1 MKYFRVRCKY
11 FPAINHSLLRSYNVT
26 GAPLS
31 YIVENDVTVSALT
44 EVIRHCSNVEV
55 KYNTKVKR
63 WVQLVMSLNIILIK
77 ISHSRY
83 TIPPLGDEDIVPE
96 ENVRVELEDGGVIE
110 TPLLVGADGFR

>member
-63 WVQLVMSLNIILIK
+63 WVQLVTSLNILFIIQY
-77 ISHSRY
+77 IS
-83 TIPPLGDEDIVPE
+83 
-96 ENVRVELEDGGVIE
+96 
-110 TPLLVGADGFR
+110 F

>member
-63 WVQLVMSLNIILIK
+63 WVHLVTSLNLIFT
-77 ISHSRY
+77 IYNSRY

>member
-1 MKYFRVRCKY
+1 MKYFHARYKY

-63 WVQLVMSLNIILIK
+63 WVHLGTSVSRMLIIDNIIQD
-77 ISHSRY
+77 IS
-83 TIPPLGDEDIVPE
+83 
-96 ENVRVELEDGGVIE
+96 
-110 TPLLVGADGFR
+110 F

>member
-1 MKYFRVRCKY
+1 MHHVRQQSFSSDTDLARAVLADSSFKSKAGY

-31 YIVENDVTVSALT
+31 HIVENDVTVSALT

-63 WVQLVMSLNIILIK
+63 WVQLVTSLNIIFIIQD
-77 ISHSRY
+77 IS
-83 TIPPLGDEDIVPE
+83 
-96 ENVRVELEDGGVIE
+96 
-110 TPLLVGADGFR
+110 F

>member
-63 WVQLVMSLNIILIK
+63 WVHPGNSMNKMLIIINNSTIYDIILD
-77 ISHSRY
+77 
-83 TIPPLGDEDIVPE
+83 TLFPPWVT
-96 ENVRVELEDGGVIE
+96 R
-110 TPLLVGADGFR
+110 T

>member
-1 MKYFRVRCKY
+1 MKYFRVRYKY

-31 YIVENDVTVSALT
+31 HIVENDVTVSALT

-63 WVQLVMSLNIILIK
+63 WVQLVTSLIEYYIHYPIYLILD
-77 ISHSRY
+77 
-83 TIPPLGDEDIVPE
+83 TLFPPWVT
-96 ENVRVELEDGGVIE
+96 R
-110 TPLLVGADGFR
+110 T

>member
-63 WVQLVMSLNIILIK
+63 WVQLEYYMHYPRYLILA
-77 ISHSRY
+77 
-83 TIPPLGDEDIVPE
+83 TLFPPWVT
-96 ENVRVELEDGGVIE
+96 R
-110 TPLLVGADGFR
+110 T